1 MSLHFRDSMVQL
13 SLIIEQY
20 TAKSQNK
27 SLRFSGIKF
36 SQTSLKMDLL
46 KTPLYEKHIENKAKI
61 VDFGGWALPIEYES
75 ILKETKAVRTTAGL
89 FDASHMGEIRIEGP
103 QALNFLQHLT
113 PNDISLTSKGHLQY
127 NVFLNSNA
135 GVIDDL
141 MVYNLGGSFL
151 CVVNAS
157 NIDKVYA
164 WLKSNQ
170 SSGVTITNESAS
182 TALLSLQGPKAVDI
196 MEAIAGPDIR
206 NLKYM
211 HFIDSQIEKIKMLIS
226 RSGYTGEDG
235 FEIYCNNGDAGMLWE
250 EITKKGKAHG
260 LTLCGLG
267 SRDILR
273 IEAGYPLYGH
283 ELSDTTNPLEAS
295 LDWVVKFNKEF
306 IAKDILKKAKD
317 KGIVK
322 KRVGFMMEERAIARA
337 GYQIYSGNSIVGE
350 VTSGT
355 YSPNID
361 RFIGMASV
369 TVKASAPKTAVTI
382 KIRDRFYKATITKF
396 DFIRAKTKR

>member
-1 MSLHFRDSMVQL
+1 
-13 SLIIEQY
+13 
-20 TAKSQNK
+20 
-27 SLRFSGIKF
+27 
-36 SQTSLKMDLL
+36 MDLL

-89 FDASHMGEIRIEGP
+89 FDASHMGEIKIEGP

-113 PNDISLTSKGHLQY
+113 PNDISLTSKGQLQY
-127 NVFLNSNA
+127 NVFLNANA

-151 CVVNAS
+151 CVANAS

-164 WLKSNQ
+164 WLKFNQ

-182 TALLSLQGPKAVDI
+182 TALLSLQGPRAVDI

-235 FEIYCNNGDAGMLWE
+235 FEIYCNNDDAGMLWE

-283 ELSDTTNPLEAS
+283 ELSDTINPLEAS

-317 KGIVK
+317 KGIAK

-361 RFIGMASV
+361 KFIGMASIA
-369 TVKASAPKTAVTI
+369 VKASAPKTAVTI

>member
-1 MSLHFRDSMVQL
+1 
-13 SLIIEQY
+13 
-20 TAKSQNK
+20 
-27 SLRFSGIKF
+27 
-36 SQTSLKMDLL
+36 MDLL

-61 VDFGGWALPIEYES
+61 VDFGGWVLPIEYES
-75 ILKETKAVRTTAGL
+75 ILKETKAVRTTSGL
-89 FDASHMGEIRIEGP
+89 FDASHMGEIKIEGSN
-103 QALNFLQHLT
+103 ALSFLQYLT
-113 PNDISLTSKGHLQY
+113 PNDISLTSKGQLQY
-127 NVFLNSNA
+127 NLFLNSRA

-157 NIDKVYA
+157 NTDKVFT
-164 WLKSNQ
+164 WLKTNQ
-170 SSGVTITNESAS
+170 RSGVVITNESVQ

-196 MEAIAGPDIR
+196 MKAIAGPDIG

-211 HFIDSQIEKIKMLIS
+211 HFIETQIGKKKMLIS

-235 FEIYCNNGDAGMLWE
+235 FEMYCSNGDAGVLWE
-250 EITKKGKAHG
+250 EITKAGKKHG
-260 LTLCGLG
+260 LVLCGLG

-283 ELSDTTNPLEAS
+283 ELSDTINPLEAS

-306 IAKDILKKAKD
+306 IAKDILKKVKD
-317 KGIVK
+317 KGIAR
-322 KRVGFMMEERAIARA
+322 KRVGFIMEERSIARA
-337 GYQIYSGNSIVGE
+337 GYQIYSGDTIVGE

-361 RFIGMASV
+361 KFIGMASV
-369 TVKASAPKTAVTI
+369 AVKVSNPKTAVTI
-382 KIRDRFYKATITKF
+382 KIRDRFYKAVITKF
-396 DFIRAKTKR
+396 DFVKAKTKK